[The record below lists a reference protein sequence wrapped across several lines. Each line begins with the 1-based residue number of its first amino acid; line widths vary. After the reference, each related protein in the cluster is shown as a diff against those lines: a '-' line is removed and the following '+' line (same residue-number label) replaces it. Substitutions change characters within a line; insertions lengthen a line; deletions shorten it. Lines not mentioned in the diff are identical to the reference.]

1 MSLDESL
8 DRTIR
13 TLESLTE
20 IRPSIDAAAA
30 LVVGTLRHGGKLLI
44 CGNGGSAAEASHFA
58 TELVGRFDLNRR
70 SLPAVALA
78 ADAALVTCVGND
90 YGFEQ
95 VFARQ
100 IAGLARPGDL
110 VVVLS
115 SSGKSPNI
123 IAALRE
129 AERLGLNSLAFL
141 GRGGGLSRGLATC
154 EVLVPGEAGGPAQ
167 EAHLFLI
174 HYVCEL
180 VDATFK

>member
-44 CGNGGSAAEASHFA
+44 CGNGGSAAEAAHFA

-70 SLPAVALA
+70 SLPAVALSS
-78 ADAALVTCVGND
+78 DASLVTCIGND

-100 IAGLARPGDL
+100 VAGLARPGDL

-129 AERLGLNSLAFL
+129 AERLGLNTLAFL
-141 GRGGGLSRGLATC
+141 GRGGGAAKGLATC
-154 EVLVPGEAGGPAQ
+154 EILVPGEAGGPAQ
-167 EAHLFLI
+167 ESHLFLI
-174 HYVCEL
+174 HYFCEL
-180 VDATFK
+180 VDSTFK